1 MSNFNLC
8 PVVWHFRGE
17 VNTKKIEQIQEH
29 VFRFI
34 YENYNS
40 PYEIL
45 LSFSN
50 VLTII
55 LGCHSYDNM
64 DNIMTPSLNIT
75 IDSLIKKK
83 VNKK

>member
-45 LSFSN
+45 LKKSD
-50 VLTII
+50 LT
-55 LGCHSYDNM
+55 
-64 DNIMTPSLNIT
+64 SLKIRRLRT
-75 IDSLIKKK
+75 MAIEVFK
-83 VNKK
+83 V